1 MQFIG
6 KFKDAVG
13 FKSAAAKKPGSTFV
27 RGRAESVSNPK
38 TYAQALQRAKTVPAA
53 IFYSAFES
61 VLNHAFLPSGNRS
74 RNQARFRSLA
84 MRNESIPDV
93 RKGEQVIP
101 CIDYQISEGSLGLS
115 SKTFGQALF
124 EESVLFPQLK
134 YGVDSVDVADIRNL
148 TVGAFSQQLI
158 NANVGLAEGMELTF
172 MAVLLDKQAYE
183 TTGSTKDRIAAHF
196 SVVLNTADTI
206 TKMDDVISPLLN
218 LGVTQGAVYITHYDE
233 NEFALLSAGL
243 IISEK
248 TQTSWRYTNSRMT
261 VVDPGFV
268 DTDGVVESYMS
279 DSSSRSSD
287 KILQQA
293 DNSSSSIVAPVSG
306 TTVDF
311 QLSPAIEGAT
321 LSATKAAV
329 AVMSSGE
336 RRVVTR
342 GGALLAVG
350 SDGQLTPITKTVA
363 DVSSSV
369 LISETSLAGNRT
381 ITEQEAAGVT
391 FSTNAA
397 LFWRNYNGSA
407 NVTVLVNEAG
417 KLVVA
422 TDGEFTGV
430 YSLIVPE
437 TSTGEIAPFN
447 GPMPEIAAA
456 WGSVPAVLSDY
467 SKSMGIITYEGIS
480 VSNLPNGVI
489 DVTLP
494 NYPG

>member
-61 VLNHAFLPSGNRS
+61 VENHAFLPSGNRS

-206 TKMDDVISPLLN
+206 TTMDDVISPLLN

-261 VVDPGFV
+261 VVDPDFV

-363 DVSSSV
+363 DVTSSV
-369 LISETSLAGNRT
+369 LISETTLAGNRT
-381 ITEQEAAGVT
+381 ITEQEAAGVPFSDEPVTHSVYKRTGT
-391 FSTNAA
+391 FQSYEIT
-397 LFWRNYNGSA
+397 L
-407 NVTVLVNEAG
+407 LVNEEG
-417 KLVVA
+417 KVLTGSYGSTSYAIDTEVGFEMVEGPIQSAIMSWGYVDVVINNLD
-422 TDGEFTGV
+422 THNGSFTYNDVDYTVSDGVVT
-430 YSLIVPE
+430 PE
-437 TSTGEIAPFN
+437 
-447 GPMPEIAAA
+447 
-456 WGSVPAVLSDY
+456 PA
-467 SKSMGIITYEGIS
+467 
-480 VSNLPNGVI
+480 
-489 DVTLP
+489 